1 MRPVPLPVPLP
12 LPVLVLGLLL
22 VAAPARAETV
32 CDDPIVDPVAVP
44 VRAGGFDLTRSA
56 CLRADFQSRIGAHAL
71 VDTPDFYGTLGG
83 DFFIGVRFLEEMG
96 LEWGATIRVVDLTF
110 AQTAVV
116 SATETTYGP
125 ISVHAAIADATRE
138 DLQVG
143 GMLRLEL
150 PFTRAVGLPTN
161 SGAQLAGLV
170 TFAAHD
176 RVALHGRAA
185 LLGWFGSS
193 AGGTDLRGAGV
204 LSSDASIRTI
214 SWLRASAG
222 LELQAGWY
230 RSGIDHLAAR
240 VGAHWRIQGPWRVDV
255 GALLPFAGEERTD
268 VAFTLGLMRDR

>member
-1 MRPVPLPVPLP
+1 MKRLA
-12 LPVLVLGLLL
+12 LVALVM
-22 VAAPARAETV
+22 VAAPARARAEDV
-32 CDDPIVDPVAVP
+32 CADPIVDPVAVP

-83 DFFIGVRFLEEMG
+83 DFFIGVRFFEEMG

-125 ISVHAAIADATRE
+125 ISLHGAVSKPQRE
-138 DLQVG
+138 DLYIG
-143 GMLRLEL
+143 GMLRVEV

-170 TFAAHD
+170 TYAAHD

-185 LLGWFGSS
+185 LLGWFGTS
-193 AGGTDLRGAGV
+193 AGGTDTRGAGV
-204 LSSDASIRTI
+204 LSTDASIRAI

-230 RSGIDHLAAR
+230 QSGVDHLAAR
-240 VGAHWRIQGPWRVDV
+240 VGAHWRIKGPWRVDI

-268 VAFTLGLMRDR
+268 LALTLGVLRDR